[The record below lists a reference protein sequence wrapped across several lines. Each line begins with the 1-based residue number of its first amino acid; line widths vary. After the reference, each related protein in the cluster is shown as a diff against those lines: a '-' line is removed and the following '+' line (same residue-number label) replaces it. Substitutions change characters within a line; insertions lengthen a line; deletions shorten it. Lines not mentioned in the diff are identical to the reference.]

1 MIYVVMQ
8 VYGWY
13 HWLHGGNNDQELKV
27 SSQSAQQMAFW
38 IAMTAIGA
46 VSWGHFMATQTDAA
60 APYAD
65 AFVVVT
71 SLIAQWLMARKKIES
86 WFFWI
91 TVDVVAIGVYLY
103 KSLYVTTGLYTVFLF
118 MAISG
123 YFVWRKSLLQNVIV
137 EPVV

>member
-1 MIYVVMQ
+1 
-8 VYGWY
+8 
-13 HWLHGGNNDQELKV
+13 
-27 SSQSAQQMAFW
+27 MAFW
-38 IAMTAIGA
+38 IATAAIGA
-46 VSWGHFMATQTDAA
+46 VAWGHFMATHTDAA

-65 AFVVVT
+65 AFVVVA

-123 YFVWRKSLLQNVIV
+123 YFVWRKSLIQNVIV
-137 EPVV
+137 EPVA